1 MLTLIANQIN
11 KINRQRMLPAVLVL
25 VCKTSISWVYIS
37 LMAFINYVRSVLTIL
52 VVVPLVT
59 FVTCVGVIIGIL
71 VLRMSTRRIKAVPRW
86 WSRTIARCNGVEV
99 RVEGLENL
107 EQDHPYIFAANHQ
120 SQFDIFALDGFL
132 MVDFRWMAKKEL
144 FRIPIVGPAMRL
156 AGSIPI
162 DRSRGRQA
170 LKSLAEAATRIAS
183 GTSVVIF
190 PEGTRTLDGRLQPFK
205 SGAMYLAIKSGV
217 DIVPMAIIGGFEI
230 MPKGSFLAK
239 PGRITIKI
247 GQPVS
252 SKDYTQKQ
260 KQQLADLLHDK
271 VAHLIAS

>member
-1 MLTLIANQIN
+1 MALINYIRSVMAVFVVTPLITLI
-11 KINRQRMLPAVLVL
+11 
-25 VCKTSISWVYIS
+25 
-37 LMAFINYVRSVLTIL
+37 
-52 VVVPLVT
+52 
-59 FVTCVGVIIGIL
+59 TCFGVIFGIL
-71 VLRMSTRRIKAVPRW
+71 VLRMSTRQIKAMPRW
-86 WSRTIARCNGVEV
+86 WSRTVARFAGVEV
-99 RVEGLENL
+99 RVEGLENI
-107 EQDHPYIFAANHQ
+107 EPDRPYIFAANHQ

-170 LKSLAEAATRIAS
+170 MKSLAEAARRIAS

-190 PEGTRTLDGRLQPFK
+190 PEGTRTRDGRLQPFK

-217 DIVPMAIIGGFEI
+217 DIVPMAITGGFEI
-230 MPKGSFLAK
+230 MPKGSFLTR
-239 PGRITIKI
+239 PGQMVIKI

-252 SKDYTQKQ
+252 SKDYTQKE

-271 VAHLIAS
+271 VATLIAS

>member
-1 MLTLIANQIN
+1 
-11 KINRQRMLPAVLVL
+11 
-25 VCKTSISWVYIS
+25 
-37 LMAFINYVRSVLTIL
+37 MAFINFIRSVLAL
-52 VVVPLVT
+52 FVVVPLIT
-59 FVTCVGVIIGIL
+59 LATSVGVLIGIL

-86 WSRTIARCNGVEV
+86 WSRTIARCSGVEV
-99 RVEGLENL
+99 RVEGLEHL
-107 EQDHPYIFAANHQ
+107 EHDRPYIFAANHQ

-144 FRIPIVGPAMRL
+144 FRIPIVGTAMRL
-156 AGSIPI
+156 AGSISI

-170 LKSLAEAATRIAS
+170 MKSLAEAATRIAS

-190 PEGTRTLDGRLQPFK
+190 PEGTRTRDGRLQPFK

-217 DIVPMAIIGGFEI
+217 DIVPMAITGGFEI
-230 MPKGSFLAK
+230 MPKGSFRIK
-239 PGRITIKI
+239 PGRMVIKI

-271 VAHLIAS
+271 VATLIAS

>member
-1 MLTLIANQIN
+1 MAI
-11 KINRQRMLPAVLVL
+11 
-25 VCKTSISWVYIS
+25 ISY
-37 LMAFINYVRSVLTIL
+37 LRSVLAVF
-52 VVVPLVT
+52 VVTPLIT
-59 FVTCVGVIIGIL
+59 LITCFGVIIGIK
-71 VLRMSTRRIKAVPRW
+71 VLRLSTRQIKAVPRW
-86 WSRTIARCNGVEV
+86 WSRTIARFAGVEV
-99 RVEGLENL
+99 RVEGLENIAP
-107 EQDHPYIFAANHQ
+107 DRPYIFAANHQ

-144 FRIPIVGPAMRL
+144 FRIPFVGPAMRL

-170 LKSLAEAATRIAS
+170 MKSLAEAARRIAS

-230 MPKGSFLAK
+230 MPKGSFLTR
-239 PGRITIKI
+239 PGRIVIKI

-252 SKDYTQKQ
+252 SKDFTQQ
-260 KQQLADLLHDK
+260 EKQQLADLLHDK
-271 VAHLIAS
+271 VAALIAS

>member
-1 MLTLIANQIN
+1 
-11 KINRQRMLPAVLVL
+11 
-25 VCKTSISWVYIS
+25 
-37 LMAFINYVRSVLTIL
+37 MAFINYIRSVLAIF
-52 VVVPLVT
+52 VVTPLIT
-59 FVTCVGVIIGIL
+59 LLTCVGVIIGIL
-71 VLRMSTRRIKAVPRW
+71 VLRMSTRQIKAVPRW
-86 WSRTIARCNGVEV
+86 WSRTIAKCSGVEV
-99 RVEGLENL
+99 RVEGLEHL
-107 EQDHPYIFAANHQ
+107 EQDRPYIFAANHQ

-144 FRIPIVGPAMRL
+144 FRIPIVGTAMRL
-156 AGSIPI
+156 AGSISI

-170 LKSLAEAATRIAS
+170 MKSLIEAATRIAS

-190 PEGTRTLDGRLQPFK
+190 PEGTRTRDGRLQPFK

-217 DIVPMAIIGGFEI
+217 DIVPMAITGGFEI
-230 MPKGSFLAK
+230 MPKGSFRIK
-239 PGRITIKI
+239 PGRMVIKI

-271 VAHLIAS
+271 VATLIAS

>member
-1 MLTLIANQIN
+1 MS
-11 KINRQRMLPAVLVL
+11 V
-25 VCKTSISWVYIS
+25 
-37 LMAFINYVRSVLTIL
+37 INYLRSVLALFVVTPLITL
-52 VVVPLVT
+52 VAS
-59 FVTCVGVIIGIL
+59 VGVILGTL
-71 VLRMSTRRIKAVPRW
+71 VLRMSARQIKSVPRW
-86 WSRTIARCNGVEV
+86 WSRTIAWCSGVEV

-107 EQDHPYIFAANHQ
+107 ELDRPYIFAANHQ

-144 FRIPIVGPAMRL
+144 FRIPIVGTAMHR
-156 AGSIPI
+156 AGSIPV

-170 LKSLAEAATRIAS
+170 MQSLIEAAGRIAA

-190 PEGTRTLDGRLQPFK
+190 PEGTRTRDGNLQPFK

-217 DIVPMAIIGGFEI
+217 DIVPMAITGGFEI
-230 MPKGSFLAK
+230 MPKGSWRVK
-239 PGRITIKI
+239 PGLMVIKI

-260 KQQLADLLHDK
+260 KQQLADVLHDK
-271 VAHLIAS
+271 VATLIAS